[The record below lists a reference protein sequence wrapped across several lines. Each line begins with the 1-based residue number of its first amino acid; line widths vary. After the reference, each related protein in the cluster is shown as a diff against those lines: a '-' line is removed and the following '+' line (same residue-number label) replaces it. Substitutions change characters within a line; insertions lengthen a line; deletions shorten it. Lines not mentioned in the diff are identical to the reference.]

1 VRGATGRGSPS
12 SGVFTTVMDRHLAMR
27 HALGLAVGAAGITA
41 VTAVVWALGGLVPAS
56 ALGGLYVLAVLPV
69 ASKFGFVPALM
80 TAALSALVF
89 DFLFFP
95 PFFSLALQNPQDAII
110 VLISAVTA
118 GVVSGLAE
126 RARQRAR
133 EVEALAREQAALRR
147 IATLVARAAPP
158 AEVFAAVA
166 AEAGQ
171 LMGCESTMLCRY
183 DPGGEATAIGAWSA
197 DRRQVARS
205 VGTPTPV
212 EGQKVTVLVFQTGQP
227 ARLDH
232 RGTGTDPVSAAW
244 SPARMCS
251 LVGAPIRVDD
261 HLWGVMIA
269 AARNGRLPRNVEA
282 RLAAFTELVGTA
294 ISNAE
299 AKAQLIVSR
308 ARIVGTA
315 DATRR
320 RIERDLHDGVQQH
333 LISLTLTLRTAQA
346 AAPPAAR
353 ELADRLDKVI
363 DGMGSVIDELREIA
377 RGIHPSALAQGGLYP
392 ALKALARR
400 STVPVRLDVRVEGRL
415 PEQIEVA
422 AYYAIAEALTN
433 AVKHARASVV
443 DVAVDVVGGVLRVRI
458 GDDGCGGANPAEGS
472 GLVGLEDRVEALGGQ
487 FWLASPAGA
496 GTTVQAAL
504 PLDGPQAPG
513 LLPTGSTPA
522 DLGERT
528 GVWAAE

>member
-1 VRGATGRGSPS
+1 
-12 SGVFTTVMDRHLAMR
+12 MR
-27 HALGLAVGAAGITA
+27 YALGLTVGAAGITA
-41 VTAVVWALGGLVPAS
+41 VTAVIWALGGLVPAS
-56 ALGGLYVLAVLPV
+56 MLGGLYVLAALPV
-69 ASKFGFVPALM
+69 ASKCGFMPALM

-95 PFFSLALQNPQDAII
+95 PFFSLALQSPEDAMI

-118 GVVSGLAE
+118 GVVSVLAE
-126 RARQRAR
+126 RARERAR
-133 EVEALAREQAALRR
+133 EVEALAREQAARRR

-171 LMGCESTMLCRY
+171 LMGCESTLLCRY
-183 DPGGEATAIGAWSA
+183 DPDGEATVIGAWSA
-197 DRRQVARS
+197 NRRQDARS
-205 VGTPTPV
+205 VGTRTPV
-212 EGQKVTVLVFQTGQP
+212 EGHKVTVLVFQTGQP

-232 RGTGTDPVSAAW
+232 HGNGTGPVSAAQ
-244 SPARMCS
+244 SAARIRS
-251 LVGAPIRVDD
+251 VVGAPIRVDD
-261 HLWGVMIA
+261 RLWGVMIA
-269 AARNGRLPRNVEA
+269 AARNERLPRNVEA

-299 AKAQLIVSR
+299 TRAQLIVSR

-353 ELADRLDKVI
+353 ELAERLDSVI

-377 RGIHPSALAQGGLYP
+377 RGIHPPALAQGGQHP
-392 ALKALARR
+392 ALKSLSRR

-433 AVKHARASVV
+433 AAKHARASVV
-443 DVAVDVVGGVLRVRI
+443 DVAVDITGGVLRVRVRDN
-458 GDDGCGGANPAEGS
+458 GSGGANPAEGS
-472 GLVGLEDRVEALGGQ
+472 GLVGLTDRVEALGGQ
-487 FWLASPAGA
+487 VWLTSPAGA
-496 GTTVQAAL
+496 GTTVKVAL
-504 PLDGPQAPG
+504 PLHGPPAPE
-513 LLPTGSTPA
+513 LMPTGSTPA
-522 DLGERT
+522 ELGKRCS
-528 GVWAAE
+528 GVRAAE